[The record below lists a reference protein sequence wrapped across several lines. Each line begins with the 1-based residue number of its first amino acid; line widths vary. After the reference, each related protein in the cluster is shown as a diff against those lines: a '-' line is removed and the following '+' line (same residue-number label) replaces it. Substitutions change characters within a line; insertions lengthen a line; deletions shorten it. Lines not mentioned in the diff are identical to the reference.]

1 MSAPEKIELYD
12 RSHEECCTRRFRRRE
27 SERERSVSFR
37 TCGVLT
43 PAECQILEFNDDAI
57 EIIND
62 ETPLKCEKEVEY
74 SRSGTGRKDFF
85 AGTFKN
91 ATENEFK
98 ILYAID
104 ELNAKIEE
112 LKKKLK

>member
-1 MSAPEKIELYD
+1 MKFRVK
-12 RSHEECCTRRFRRRE
+12 RSHMALIFKHKEQDTFPINL
-27 SERERSVSFR
+27 FK
-37 TCGVLT
+37 GD
-43 PAECQILEFNDDAI
+43 ILEFNDDAI